1 MCLHQKLACACKR
14 NKAYLFHRD
23 NVLPEQVVINMY
35 CPECGNRANR
45 NESTMLEDVGWLIE
59 YDIEVARFYLNLKGI
74 DNPVTPEFIFDEGY
88 CSWYGMS
95 PNDLEENARVHQ
107 ELMPLQKK
115 DKLLYFNELKRIR
128 LAQFAEL
135 KKAGW
140 RKAQNI

>member
-1 MCLHQKLACACKR
+1 MCLHQKRACACNR

-23 NVLPEQVVINMY
+23 NILPERVVINLY
-35 CPECGNRANR
+35 CPECGNCSNR
-45 NESTMLEDVGWLIE
+45 DESTTLEDVSWLIE

-74 DNPVTPEFIFDEGY
+74 DSPVTPEFIFDEGY

-95 PNDLEENARVHQ
+95 PNDLEENARIHQ
-107 ELMPLQKK
+107 ELRPLQKK

-128 LAQFAEL
+128 LAQFAQL

-140 RKAQNI
+140 RKAQKI

>member
-23 NVLPEQVVINMY
+23 NILPERVVINLY
-35 CPECGNRANR
+35 CPECGSRVDR
-45 NESTMLEDVGWLIE
+45 DESTMLEDVGWLIE
-59 YDIEVARFYLNLKGI
+59 YDIEIARLYLNLKGI
-74 DNPVTPEFIFDEGY
+74 DKPVTPEFIFDEGY

-95 PNDLEENARVHQ
+95 PKDLEENARVHR
-107 ELMPLQKK
+107 ELKPLQKK
-115 DKLLYFNELKRIR
+115 DKLLYFNELKRMR

-135 KKAGW
+135 KKMGW